1 MMIFNHTAQTMRL
14 ACALGLAAAGLS
26 TATADRRYE
35 AEGTEFDLTGKLV
48 GDQVGTRLAMGPK
61 GGYLVWQ
68 DNATDESG
76 LGISALRVD
85 AAGNPVGA
93 PVRINSM
100 LEGNQERPQVG
111 VLPAGGAVFAV
122 YACGAAS
129 GAQATT
135 ATTATGLCSFAE
147 LGTFCY

>member
-1 MMIFNHTAQTMRL
+1 MILKYTVKTMRL

-35 AEGTEFDLTGKLV
+35 AKGTEFDLTGKLV
-48 GDQVGTRLAMGPK
+48 GDQVGARLAMGSK

-76 LGISALRVD
+76 LGISALRMD

-93 PVRINSM
+93 PVRINSQ
-100 LEGNQERPQVG
+100 LEGNQEQPRWTWLDG
-111 VLPAGGAVFAV
+111 
-122 YACGAAS
+122 S
-129 GAQATT
+129 D
-135 ATTATGLCSFAE
+135 
-147 LGTFCY
+147 